1 VSLADALTA
10 CRSLTLPRTVTSA
23 MEKTRLALALLGKMT
38 FQQMTEVGLDL
49 CTAVDL
55 VLTSSASSSTRR

>member
-1 VSLADALTA
+1 
-10 CRSLTLPRTVTSA
+10 